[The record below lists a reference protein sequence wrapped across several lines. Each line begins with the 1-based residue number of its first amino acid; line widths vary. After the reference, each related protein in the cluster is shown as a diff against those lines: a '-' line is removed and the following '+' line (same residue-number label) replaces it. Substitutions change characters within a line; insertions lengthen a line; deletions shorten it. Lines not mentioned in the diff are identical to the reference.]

1 MKRENQSASSIFSDG
16 GGTKQGEAAAA
27 AIVRLPSGEEI
38 RLAAYLGPATNN
50 EGEIIAGLLG
60 FAALRFARTQDA
72 GEVRWVADSEYVLK
86 SATSYINGWQK
97 NGWKTAS
104 KDPVKNQGLWK
115 LYLRLSRGFRIK
127 PEHVRGHQG
136 HLENEQCDTASTWVQ
151 ECGRELFVGGKS
163 LVSVFDTGG
172 KFASSGWRLFDA
184 RKLLA
189 RARVDAPAEE
199 LYAIVRSFFP
209 EALALEDVVMAL
221 PPVAVKSAKDLAG
234 MTTDER
240 AVPGENTSDKK
251 VTAKKAVGVPLDL
264 FAGLDDEADSPQK
277 AKTRKPKN
285 DLLKHL
291 CEAERLAKAE
301 GRLEIAV
308 RLAEMVK
315 ELR

>member
-60 FAALRFARTQDA
+60 FAALRFARTPDA

-104 KDPVKNQGLWK
+104 KEPVKNQGLWK

-136 HLENEQCDTASTWVQ
+136 HIENEQCDTAATWVQ

-184 RKLLA
+184 RKLLVRA
-189 RARVDAPAEE
+189 RADAPAEE
-199 LYAIVRSFFP
+199 LYAIVHSFFP
-209 EALALEDVVMAL
+209 EARALEDLGAAPTVEEHVKPGKMVSGEKVAKKL
-221 PPVAVKSAKDLAG
+221 TAAKTEVAV
-234 MTTDER
+234 
-240 AVPGENTSDKK
+240 PI
-251 VTAKKAVGVPLDL
+251 DL
-264 FAGLDDEADSPQK
+264 FAGLENEPDAALNAK
-277 AKTRKPKN
+277 AKKPKN

-301 GRLEIAV
+301 GRLEIAS
-308 RLAEMVK
+308 RLAAMVK
-315 ELR
+315 ELL